1 MVMLASIVSVPCI
14 CTYGGQRTTTA
25 YITKKRRKEEINS
38 VNHSYIFVTNPGAKG
53 RTVNRC

>member
-1 MVMLASIVSVPCI
+1 MEASELP
-14 CTYGGQRTTTA
+14 A